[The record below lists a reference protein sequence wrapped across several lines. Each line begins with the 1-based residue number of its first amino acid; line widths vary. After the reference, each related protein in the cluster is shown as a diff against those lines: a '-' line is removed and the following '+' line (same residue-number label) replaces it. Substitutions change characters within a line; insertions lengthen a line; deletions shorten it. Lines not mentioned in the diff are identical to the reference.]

1 MKVNSFISTA
11 LAIIAASCAFA
22 VPVPYDGQM
31 EPGEYT
37 ISTYAQLT
45 NFTQAVRGTYQ
56 NPGFPFTNSTI
67 TLTADIDCEGGIIAG
82 HERHGNY
89 YDPSSFSGVFDGAG
103 HTIRNYSVN
112 IKKANTFETGQ
123 VSYGLAM
130 FDVVRD
136 GAVIRNLKLDTTIID
151 EADPTGSNP
160 DDRYYPFDAPCAA
173 AFAMYAEGANAVTF
187 ENCIFGGRIIYH
199 GSAAAF
205 VGRATRNP
213 ADAPDSTVVTLTGC
227 GLAKYVN
234 IHAQTNTVKSVK
246 SVAGGLVAEGV
257 GIVATDCSAGTSSE
271 DQIWIDGASLAGG
284 IAGRAADST
293 FTRCTSAANV
303 AYQAEIP
310 AVSGDGCGGLVGHA
324 SNSTFRNCASCASV
338 TWSSPVIA
346 EGWWRRTAAR
356 SFSAIGGMAG
366 LTDGAS
372 EFYDCTVSNTLSC
385 VYGLGGGFVGWT
397 AGAETFS
404 NCTAVVTVKDEEHPQ
419 YVVGGFAAS
428 VASSGARFIDC
439 TVEATGDDLKSGF
452 VDVQDAYAEAG
463 PVGTNWFTRCVV
475 TNSTPSAAGFAGG
488 VTNAVFDGC
497 LVVDSSSGG
506 AGFAGAVACGTFTNC
521 TVSGVSSG
529 LAGFARGAT
538 NAVFACCQVTNST
551 SGGAGFCAKST
562 RSSFALCTVAGSS
575 AATAGFDGDSV
586 QSTFTDCTV
595 AGSSAADAGFT
606 GESMNSSFDGCAV
619 TNVTLAAAGFAREA
633 SGGAFTNCTV
643 YGAAGRDGFIAKAWA
658 QNVFWSCS
666 VVGAK
671 VANGFVWDAYTGNL
685 FEGCAVL
692 ESKVTDGFV
701 NGAGRDDGVFGQ
713 NVFRDCRVSGV
724 FMNESGGEGHGFA
737 GTLRNGSMVT
747 NCIAYGV
754 ARYEMDAFYG
764 FAGTVSSNAVV
775 SGCVGAVAPSKFT
788 AKGAGFADAIQ
799 SGAKVEDCYAI
810 FAPRVD
816 ARNYSG
822 AATEGGLQGGF
833 ARSVGTSD
841 PPVARCFTLDA
852 IPPESVEVGGCGA
865 FCGVIAGG
873 TPRFI
878 GCYRPSE
885 STANDSYG
893 MNYDGIGRRS
903 AAEFA
908 SATAETFP
916 DYDFEN
922 VWRAPAGAASSPYLA
937 AATDADG
944 NFWTYTA
951 VASGL
956 GRVTVNGG
964 EPLDA
969 YPPGTVLTVRA
980 EAVGESR
987 FTGWIGEGFADP
999 MAPETTYTVRNAG
1012 AILATFDMGPYD
1024 GQKEPGTYLISTV
1037 DQLRQFTAAARS
1049 YSYGG
1054 STLVIAD
1061 DIDCGGLSFVAGDL
1075 NTPSAFFGTF
1085 DGAGHRIF
1093 NFSNTV
1099 AANAAYGAA
1108 LFDEL
1113 GPGARVKDL
1122 ALEGVVAVESPS
1134 LANAAVFAGSARSDY
1149 LAGCATIE
1157 NCSFTGS
1164 ISNRLGAAVF
1174 LGSAFRSPYTREG
1187 VPSVILSNCTANASV
1202 FTATNAPAGGL
1213 AANAIDILAADC
1225 SFAGRVESV
1234 GTAGG
1239 LAGFAANA
1247 TFTNCTFAGEMAGCT
1262 TNIVID
1268 LAKSGCGA
1276 LVGFASN
1283 SVFRAC
1289 SASADVDW
1297 DYATE
1302 ATARTF
1308 SDYNFIAVGGAAGL
1322 TMGGTVFDGCSFEG
1336 TVQSVHGYAAGF
1348 VGWTGGSE
1356 LFTNC
1361 TAVASLNPTGS
1372 VVNVALGGF
1381 AASVGS
1387 RGANFTDCS
1396 VVGSSG
1402 ANAGFF
1408 DVQHQCRAAGAV
1420 GTNFFTRCSVSGTS
1434 ASDALFAGNT
1444 VNAVF
1449 SKCEVRGGSAFSGFA
1464 GNSGANSEY
1473 ADCTVTGAT
1482 VRVGFVRET
1491 TGTNLFTNCRAGCRY
1506 GLRSESADARY
1517 WGFAGTLGKY
1527 AVVNR
1532 CAAYGAVVADHFDV
1546 ETGDAYALFARRIE
1560 NATVRGSV
1568 GAVTQTFSPS
1578 PDGRLALM
1586 LEGSVVEDCYSV
1598 FQEDAGTDLPASK
1611 DPNGRFWTL
1620 PVVVAGEGSI
1630 FVDGAA
1636 PAAAYAPGSVHQ
1648 IRAVP
1653 AAGYVFSHW
1662 AGRGYGNADSAQ
1674 TTYTADNIGA
1684 IAAVFAKEVATPQ
1697 DFLAIADSPSA
1708 SYALADDISLAGSLG
1723 EGGATNSVIGEF
1735 RGRLYGRGHL
1745 LSGVRFAD
1753 YSGKFI
1759 KRTYASLFRRVAP
1772 GAQIRDI
1779 SIEASA
1785 GNRFATVAGL
1795 AIEIGGNAL
1804 VSNCTVNV
1812 DFRLTDC
1819 DDYRTAEYY
1828 GLASNVVGS
1837 AVTVMDCTVTGTMEA
1852 STRAA
1857 GFFGGVSLRSGEIAR
1872 CASFCD
1878 VYATAPGGVASGFA
1892 NSLDVGDGYGARV
1905 LVREIVTSGTIY
1917 GSDTGAGIAASV
1929 SIVHNDATVRDMYS
1943 TAEVRAYTGYG
1954 VAAGIARTLYT
1965 PASGPS
1971 ISNVWFGGTA
1981 RAGLHKNYGFAETI
1995 NSVTLVNCAFIDVPG
2010 VDMQWTTGAESIAI
2024 PFASRLSAE
2033 SWTGYDLGGVW
2044 SMTDGQTTPYFAW
2057 SLDNGGFRILSTR
2070 SRGTTITRPAFAAPG
2085 ASVTVSAGTTQGSD
2099 AFFVRWDGAADYANG
2114 EATSTT
2120 FPADNHRTASCIWG
2134 RNISTP
2140 AQLQAV
2146 TEDLSGI
2153 YHVVADIDMVDFG
2166 FTTIGGVKY
2175 DQIDYSGNH
2184 DNYYNAY
2191 YPFFGIFDGQGHAIS
2206 NVVARKYFS
2215 PHNESGM
2222 SGTFGGLF
2230 ARLQEAD
2237 VKDIRLVGPQ
2247 IISFEYGGALAGEVV
2262 SSKVSGCS
2270 ALGAYVDG
2278 NESGSSSGYA
2288 GGLVARAANSEI
2300 SRSFAAGYV
2309 SGVKAGGFIGFVNNA
2324 TVRECFASGA
2334 VKATNAE
2341 SGGFAAYIGGEAAV
2355 KDSYTV
2361 SEVEGGSGFA
2371 GTVGGSDVRIERCY
2385 SAGIASGAS
2394 VGGFIGVSTGA
2405 PAITDCV
2412 RRHYDIEEKRGIRDV
2427 GSADHANIVALT
2439 ADEMRSVTNFTAFL
2453 EKENTPWAQVDG
2465 ATHPYFPW
2473 CLDENGKMPLVTMTI
2488 ARNALAAPQEN
2499 FASLFGLTQ
2508 VAPGGEVTI
2517 TADSSKPSET
2527 FADSRTFLEWTGM
2540 NDDFGKPYLPQT
2552 LVKADNIRTAMAL
2565 YGTMISSGSD
2575 LYNITNKL
2583 NGTYG
2588 LANDIVLPDGWASL
2602 YKYPTYYAFQG
2613 RLYGAGHTIT
2623 ADGKNNVFNT
2633 ISNAYFRGVA
2643 IQGEFIHTGQTFGAL
2658 SRTVKGGVTV
2668 QDCSVNGSITTDNSG
2683 LVGGFFGEV
2692 LNGTVAFE
2700 RCSVQG
2706 SIQSQS
2712 CVGGFV
2718 GIVRSGS
2725 SSGTFIDCTSGV
2737 DFTSSSSGS
2746 GVAIGGMVGQIEKTG
2761 GTFSFLRCRTTGDI
2775 TGNYDLGGLIGV
2787 TSSRVVCED
2796 CEAIGNVSGSYQS
2809 SDGGF
2814 IGGLNSG
2821 AANSLF
2827 LNCRAAGDVAN
2838 TYSGD
2843 GAGGFVGRVNS
2854 GVSNTM
2860 FANCSASGK
2869 IRTAGLAGGFVGV
2882 MYGQN
2887 TFFTNCVASGA
2898 ITGRANLGGFVGVVT
2913 GNGSRFGDCEARGN
2927 VALETRT
2934 NGRNNGGFAGQSG
2947 SSSAA
2952 ITYEGCRAL
2961 GGVSAAAGD
2970 YVGGFVGYVVGADT
2984 YRRCMSA
2991 GLVKGNTQ
2999 VGGFGG
3005 RFYRAGINVSECFA
3019 LGDVIGHNA
3028 QVGGFVGGVEYTT
3041 TIIDSYSLGNVT
3053 GWNYP
3058 IGGFAANVAGSS
3070 LLKRC
3075 YTAGVVKGYGYQIGS
3090 FAGTLGSSVGV
3101 ADCAALA
3108 GGASPYPV
3116 GIVPAHAIGKAYTN
3130 TDEHA
3135 GVAELDAAAFKQR
3148 ANFAAFHNA
3157 VEDDDSPV
3165 WAQVDG
3171 VTQPYLAWSAPDGRL
3186 SAYKVV
3192 YGSGEGSVTIENEKA
3207 PAGSAVSISASPSS
3221 ARYFFSRWTG
3231 SAPYGD
3237 ASQPQTTLTLD
3248 NHRVATTQFGRYVYD
3263 AEELQAI
3270 TNDLDGVFGLYRDID
3285 LSELTVETEEE
3296 PQSATWQPIGNSN
3309 FAFTG
3314 SFFGFDHSI
3323 DNLVCTNGFA
3333 GGTGYVGLFGDVSFG
3348 TLDGVEVSGR
3358 VWGSLNVGGLAG
3370 RAKGSLITNCVARVE
3385 VNPFGSSLNGPFGGL
3400 VGDLDSSTVVG
3411 CRADGFVKGGGR
3423 VGGLVGSAGYM
3434 AALFDSA
3441 ARCDVCGIGSAS
3453 GQYYGGLAGYITAES
3468 GNRQALDAVVS
3479 NCWCSGEVWGRST
3492 SVGAFAGGGGR
3503 ATTVIDC
3510 AVADGRTAKRRPCG
3524 TSGNGGIGDFTCRIL
3539 TAEELAGLT
3548 NGWRAVPERDFSAAV
3563 HITTAEEL
3571 AAVTNDLYGIY
3582 ILDNDI
3588 DLKGISWTP
3597 IGDYS
3602 NPFCGELYGN
3612 GHWIRNLTVDG
3623 FFGNSAVRGGIF
3635 GCIAGRVK
3643 GLRVKGGVTV
3653 QSENSGDRSAGGL
3666 AGQIYYGAFV
3676 EDCAFDGDVTCYGDC
3691 AGGFAGRI
3699 EGSAVVAG
3707 CCVTGAVRKV
3717 IVDTTNRGCGG
3728 FAGYMSPSSGGG
3740 VRIMDCYSLASVDA
3754 SDSGGGHAYA
3764 GGFVGKIEGTS
3775 ANEKIETSYCSGS
3788 VTNGAS
3794 YCGAFVGSIGNGV
3807 VTNSYYDCDAT
3818 PHLAKGTYTTGKSEA
3833 SPGITPLTH
3842 EAMLHAESFTNFDFV
3857 ATWKI
3862 EEGETTPYLIAIGL
3876 SKSGYEKW
3884 LEDNDID
3891 GNLEPEDSGNGIP
3904 YGFRYA
3910 FNIPMDKGP
3919 GDFNPPLF
3927 RLVFGADGKPR
3938 IYLPEQVNEEGVTI
3952 EVLASTELTD
3962 FSKENREEWTGAVTM
3977 QYDPEEC
3984 AWRPAESFTDPEYA
3998 YPDSMFFRWHLV
4010 VER

>member
-11 LAIIAASCAFA
+11 LAIIAAPCAFA

-37 ISTYAQLT
+37 ILTYAQLT

-56 NPGFPFTNSTI
+56 NPGFQFTNSTI
-67 TLTADIDCEGGIIAG
+67 TLTADIDCKGGIIAG

-89 YDPSSFSGVFDGAG
+89 YEPSSFSGVFDGAG
-103 HTIRNYSVN
+103 HTIRNYSVS
-112 IKKANTFETGQ
+112 IKKANAFETGQ

-151 EADPTGSNP
+151 KADPTGSNP

-187 ENCIFGGRIIYH
+187 ENCTFGGRVIYH

-205 VGRATRNP
+205 VGKATRNP

-284 IAGRAADST
+284 IVGRAADST

-303 AYQAEIP
+303 AYQSEIP
-310 AVSGDGCGGLVGHA
+310 AVSGNGCGGLVGHA
-324 SNSTFRNCASCASV
+324 SNSAFRNCASYASV

-404 NCTAVVTVKDEEHPQ
+404 NCTAVVTVKDEVHPQ

-439 TVEATGDDLKSGF
+439 TVRATGDDLKSGF
-452 VDVQDAYAEAG
+452 YDIQDECHAVG

-475 TNSTPSAAGFAGG
+475 TKSTPSVAGFAGG

-506 AGFAGAVACGTFTNC
+506 SGFAGAVACGTFTNC

-575 AATAGFDGDSV
+575 AATAGFDGDSS
-586 QSTFTDCTV
+586 QSAFTDCAV

-606 GESMNSSFDGCAV
+606 GESASSSFDGCVV
-619 TNVTLAAAGFAREA
+619 TNVALAAAGFAREA
-633 SGGAFTNCTV
+633 SGGTFTNCTV

-658 QNVFWSCS
+658 QNVFRSCS

-799 SGAKVEDCYAI
+799 SGAKVEDCYAV

-833 ARSVGTSD
+833 ARSVGTVD
-841 PPVARCFTLDA
+841 PPVARCFTLDS
-852 IPPESVEVGGCGA
+852 IPPGSVEVDGCGA

-922 VWRAPAGAASSPYLA
+922 VWRVPAGAASSPYLA

-980 EAVGESR
+980 EAVGESQ

-1037 DQLRQFTAAARS
+1037 DQLRQFTAAVRS

-1061 DIDCGGLSFVAGDL
+1061 DIDCGGLSFVAGNL

-1099 AANAAYGAA
+1099 AANATYGAA

-1113 GPGARVKDL
+1113 GPGACVKDL

-1213 AANAIDILAADC
+1213 VANAIDILAADC

-1247 TFTNCTFAGEMAGCT
+1247 TFTNCTFTGVMAGGT

-1283 SVFRAC
+1283 SLFRAC
-1289 SASADVDW
+1289 SASADIDW
-1297 DYATE
+1297 DYATD
-1302 ATARTF
+1302 ATDRTF

-1322 TMGGTVFDGCSFEG
+1322 TMGGSVFDGCSFEG

-1361 TAVASLNPTGS
+1361 TAVASINTTGS

-1506 GLRSESADARY
+1506 GLRSETADARY

-1532 CAAYGAVVADHFDV
+1532 CAAYGAVVADYFVV

-1560 NATVRGSV
+1560 NATVRDSV
-1568 GAVTQTFSPS
+1568 GAVTQTFSPN

-1586 LEGSVVEDCYSV
+1586 LDDQAVVEGCYSV
-1598 FQEDAGTDLPASK
+1598 FQKDAGTDLPASK
-1611 DPNGRFWTL
+1611 DTNGRFWTL

-1630 FVDGAA
+1630 LVDGAA

-1779 SIEASA
+1779 SIDASA

-1812 DFRLTDC
+1812 DFRSTDC
-1819 DDYRTAEYY
+1819 DDYRTVEYY
-1828 GLASNVVGS
+1828 GIASNVVGS
-1837 AVTVMDCTVTGTMEA
+1837 AVTVMDCTVTGTIEA

-1892 NSLDVGDGYGARV
+1892 NSLAAGDGYGARV

-1929 SIVHNDATVRDMYS
+1929 SIAHNDAMVRDMYS

-1981 RAGLHKNYGFAETI
+1981 RAGLHKNYGFTETI

-2010 VDMQWTTGAESIAI
+2010 VDMQWTTGAESIDI
-2024 PFASRLSAE
+2024 PFASRLSRE
-2033 SWTGYDLGGVW
+2033 SWAGYDLDGVW
-2044 SMTDGQTTPYFAW
+2044 SMTEGQTTPYFAW
-2057 SLDNGGFRILSTR
+2057 SLDNGGFRILATR
-2070 SRGTTITRPAFAAPG
+2070 ARSTTITRPAFAASG
-2085 ASVTVSAGTTQGSD
+2085 ANVAVTAGTTPSSD
-2099 AFFVRWDGAADYANG
+2099 AFFVRWDGAAAYTDG
-2114 EATSTT
+2114 EAASTT
-2120 FPADNHRTASCIWG
+2120 FPADNHRTVSCVWG
-2134 RNISTP
+2134 RNISTL

-2153 YHVVADIDMVDFG
+2153 YHVVADIDMADFD
-2166 FTTIGGVKY
+2166 FTTIGGVY
-2175 DQIDYSGNH
+2175 YHSTFNNDDY
-2184 DNYYNAY
+2184 YTAY

-2206 NVVARKYFS
+2206 NLVAVKYFS
-2215 PHNESGM
+2215 PHYMSGM

-2247 IISFEYGGALAGEVV
+2247 IISFEHGGALAGEVV

-2270 ALGAYVDG
+2270 ALGVYVDG
-2278 NESGSSSGYA
+2278 NNSGSDSGYT
-2288 GGLVARAANSEI
+2288 GGLVGRAANSEI

-2309 SGVKAGGFIGFVNNA
+2309 SGVRAGGFAGFV
-2324 TVRECFASGA
+2324 TSGTLRECFASGA

-2341 SGGFAAYIGGEAAV
+2341 SGGFAGYIGGEAAV
-2355 KDSYTV
+2355 EDSYTV
-2361 SEVEGGSGFA
+2361 SAVEGGSGFA

-2385 SAGIASGAS
+2385 SAGIAERATSGAS

-2405 PAITDCV
+2405 PVITDCV
-2412 RRHYDIEEKRGIRDV
+2412 RRHYDIYRKTGAADV

-2439 ADEMRSVTNFTAFL
+2439 ADEMCAVTNFTAFL
-2453 EKENTPWAQVDG
+2453 TAGGPRSVAAADGTEPVPPIWAQTDG
-2465 ATHPYFPW
+2465 ATQPYFPW

-2488 ARNALAAPQEN
+2488 ARNALAAPAVN

-2517 TADSSKPSET
+2517 TADTPKPSAT
-2527 FADSRTFLEWTGM
+2527 FADGRTFLEWTGM
-2540 NDDFGKPYLPQT
+2540 NDDFGKPYLPLT
-2552 LVKADNIRTAMAL
+2552 DVKADNVRTAMAL

-2575 LYNITNKL
+2575 LYNITNNL
-2583 NGTYG
+2583 TGTYG
-2588 LANDIVLPDGWASL
+2588 LANSIVIPDDWYSL
-2602 YKYPTYYAFQG
+2602 WKYPNYDDFKG
-2613 RLYGAGHTIT
+2613 RLYGAGNTIT
-2623 ADGKNNVFNT
+2623 VRDGKSVFHDVDG
-2633 ISNAYFRGVA
+2633 AFFR
-2643 IQGEFIHTGQTFGAL
+2643 
-2658 SRTVKGGVTV
+2658 GVTV
-2668 QDCSVNGSITTDNSG
+2668 QGDLTPSQMQFGAFAGTAKGAVTLQDCIVDVNIESDRSRN
-2683 LVGGFFGEV
+2683 GGFFGQV
-2692 LNGTVAFE
+2692 QNGSVTFE
-2700 RCSVQG
+2700 RCSAYGSMRSDGYSGGFVGFFDKSSFTFIDCVSGIDVSAIGSSYGYGGFIGNVQSTG
-2706 SIQSQS
+2706 SGTGSFLRCTASGNVFGASSEVGGFAGLVSRPLTCTDCQATGNITGGYTTS
-2712 CVGGFV
+2712 VGGFV
-2718 GIVRSGS
+2718 GALGESAEGS
-2725 SSGTFIDCTSGV
+2725 S
-2737 DFTSSSSGS
+2737 
-2746 GVAIGGMVGQIEKTG
+2746 
-2761 GTFSFLRCRTTGDI
+2761 
-2775 TGNYDLGGLIGV
+2775 
-2787 TSSRVVCED
+2787 
-2796 CEAIGNVSGSYQS
+2796 
-2809 SDGGF
+2809 
-2814 IGGLNSG
+2814 
-2821 AANSLF
+2821 F
-2827 LNCRAAGDVAN
+2827 LNCTASGNVTN
-2838 TYSGD
+2838 TSA
-2843 GAGGFVGRVNS
+2843 GAGGFVGRVS
-2854 GVSNTM
+2854 AKNTA
-2860 FANCSASGK
+2860 FTGCSASGDVVSLGTGTQTGGF
-2869 IRTAGLAGGFVGV
+2869 IGYVYAQDMMFTNCLASGTVYTVFGNAGGFVGV
-2882 MYGQN
+2882 
-2887 TFFTNCVASGA
+2887 ASGV
-2898 ITGRANLGGFVGVVT
+2898 RARFLSCTASGNVMRPSSSVNQGSSYGGFVAYTTVSGM
-2913 GNGSRFGDCEARGN
+2913 RFE
-2927 VALETRT
+2927 E
-2934 NGRNNGGFAGQSG
+2934 
-2947 SSSAA
+2947 
-2952 ITYEGCRAL
+2952 CRAL
-2961 GGVSAAAGD
+2961 GCVSVPGMD
-2970 YVGGFVGYVVGADT
+2970 YVGGFAGSIGSYGKTDVSNELI
-2984 YRRCMSA
+2984 RCMAA
-2991 GLVKGNTQ
+2991 GAVKGDKF
-2999 VGGFGG
+2999 VGGFCGWFNG
-3005 RFYRAGINVSECFA
+3005 TGTKVRECFA
-3019 LGDVIGHNA
+3019 LGDATACENSAGGFAGRIDSVTELRDSYALGNVRSAGTNA
-3028 QVGGFVGGVEYTT
+3028 GGFAGYIANRTGMSLTRCYSAGSLENHCYYNYVGGFAGQL
-3041 TIIDSYSLGNVT
+3041 DSSG
-3053 GWNYP
+3053 
-3058 IGGFAANVAGSS
+3058 ANVA
-3070 LLKRC
+3070 
-3075 YTAGVVKGYGYQIGS
+3075 I
-3090 FAGTLGSSVGV
+3090 
-3101 ADCAALA
+3101 ADCAAFAPDAAIPLHALGGYPA
-3108 GGASPYPV
+3108 GTTTERQC
-3116 GIVPAHAIGKAYTN
+3116 I
-3130 TDEHA
+3130 
-3135 GVAELDAAAFKQR
+3135 AELKGDDFKNR
-3148 ANFAAFHNA
+3148 ENFTAFHK
-3157 VEDDDSPV
+3157 VLGQGDSPI
-3165 WAQVDG
+3165 WGQVDG
-3171 VTQPYLAWSAPDGRL
+3171 VTQPYLTWNAPDGNL
-3186 SAYKVV
+3186 SVYALV
-3192 YGSGEGSVTIENEKA
+3192 YGSSGGTVSGGGEYRPGETVE
-3207 PAGSAVSISASPSS
+3207 ISATPGEN
-3221 ARYFFSRWTG
+3221 RFFDVWNG
-3231 SAPYGD
+3231 SAPYAD
-3237 ASQPQTTLTLD
+3237 ATNANTTLTLD
-3248 NHRVATTQFGRYVYD
+3248 NHRSATTQFGRYIRTAD
-3263 AEELQAI
+3263 ELRAL
-3270 TNDLDGVFGLYRDID
+3270 TNALDSVVALVNDID
-3285 LSELTVETEEE
+3285 LSGMEWE
-3296 PQSATWQPIGNSN
+3296 PLVKRANDRLG
-3309 FAFTG
+3309 FTG
-3314 SFFGFDHSI
+3314 RFLGMGCQISG
-3323 DNLVCTNGFA
+3323 LVVTNNANNMMGHR
-3333 GGTGYVGLFGDVSFG
+3333 GLFGRTVNA
-3348 TLDGVEVSGR
+3348 TLDGINVSGK
-3358 VWGSLNVGGLAG
+3358 VSGSQNVGGLVGEAV
-3370 RAKGSLITNCVARVE
+3370 ATLITNCTARVDVSDIDGE
-3385 VNPFGSSLNGPFGGL
+3385 THNGPFGGL
-3400 VGDLDSSTVVG
+3400 VGESKATTVVG
-3411 CRADGFVKGGGR
+3411 CRADGFVRGFQR
-3423 VGGLVGSAGYM
+3423 TGGLIGSADDYNVI
-3434 AALFDSA
+3434 ANSA
-3441 ARCDVCGIGSAS
+3441 ARGDVQNADSVNSYS
-3453 GQYYGGLAGYITAES
+3453 GGFVGVLGGNKGTAITTIT
-3468 GNRQALDAVVS
+3468 
-3479 NCWCSGEVWGRST
+3479 NCWCSGTVWGST
-3492 SVGAFAGGGGR
+3492 VSIGSFIGQGGS
-3503 ATTVIDC
+3503 AAKVVDC
-3510 AVADGRTAKRRPCG
+3510 AVVEGRMARRRF
-3524 TSGNGGIGDFTCRIL
+3524 SGNNNENIPFRVL
-3539 TAEELAGLT
+3539 TAAEVEELSV
-3548 NGWRAVPERDFSAAV
+3548 GWPAPMERDFSKAK
-3563 HITTAEEL
+3563 HIANADDL
-3571 AAVTNDLYGIY
+3571 AAVRDDLSGIY
-3582 ILDNDI
+3582 FLDSDI
-3588 DLKGISWTP
+3588 NLGGVDWTP
-3597 IGDYS
+3597 IGTNS
-3602 NPFCGELYGN
+3602 APFKGEFYGN
-3612 GHWIRNLTVDG
+3612 GHRISNFKVGNSGGHEG
-3623 FFGNSAVRGGIF
+3623 FFGYIEGARI
-3635 GCIAGRVK
+3635 K
-3643 GLRVKGGVTV
+3643 GLRLKGGVSVT
-3653 QSENSGDRSAGGL
+3653 DAG
-3666 AGQIYYGAFV
+3666 ARN
-3676 EDCAFDGDVTCYGDC
+3676 DSC

-3699 EGSAVVAG
+3699 VYGSLIEDCSFRGDVAGSNVHVGGFAGRIAGASMVAG
-3707 CCVTGAVRKV
+3707 CCVTGRVEQTSTSSSPLGCGGFV
-3717 IVDTTNRGCGG
+3717 GYISGGGGGICIIDCYSLHSVDAHDNRYAGG
-3728 FAGYMSPSSGGG
+3728 FAGY
-3740 VRIMDCYSLASVDA
+3740 INDKYQLID
-3754 SDSGGGHAYA
+3754 
-3764 GGFVGKIEGTS
+3764 
-3775 ANEKIETSYCSGS
+3775 TSYCSGS
-3788 VTNGAS
+3788 VTNTTAYS
-3794 YCGAFVGSIGNGV
+3794 GAFIGYVNNSTS

-3818 PHLAKGTYTTGKSEA
+3818 PQLAKGLSSTGKSGA

-3862 EEGETTPYLIAIGL
+3862 EEEETTPYLIAIGL

-3891 GNLEPEDSGNGIP
+3891 GNPEPEDIGNGIP

-3938 IYLPEQVNEEGVTI
+3938 IYLPEQVNEEGVTV
-3952 EVLASTELTD
+3952 EVLASTELSD
-3962 FSKENREEWTGAVTM
+3962 FSKENREEWTGAVVM
-3977 QYDPEEC
+3977 QYDPDEG

-3998 YPDSMFFRWHLV
+3998 YPDSMFFRWRLV